1 MAGGV
6 VYFLMLVLITLANV
20 DAFGVR
26 PTVSS
31 SKVRSISSPAASSLS
46 MVFGPNIAAEMEKKK
61 NPKKYESTIQ
71 NLMKQNKLT
80 RQQAEK
86 RYGEFL
92 ADPDGFALR
101 AAAQERKEKGYKDWK
116 EQAIAKSDD
125 PEATR
130 KRIEE
135 FQKKSTL
142 KATAMITI
150 FGSAAMYY
158 SSINQFVPPT
168 H

>member
-1 MAGGV
+1 MNGTMRHILL
-6 VYFLMLVLITLANV
+6 FLLLAVATTTV
-20 DAFGVR
+20 DAFVVGSATAV
-26 PTVSS
+26 VSS
-31 SKVRSISSPAASSLS
+31 TTTTSQLS
-46 MVFGPNIAAEMEKKK
+46 MVVGPSIAAEIEKRK
-61 NPKKYESTIQ
+61 NPKKYEATITS
-71 NLMKQNKLT
+71 LMKRNKLS
-80 RQQAEK
+80 RKQAQD
-86 RYGEFL
+86 RYAEFL

-101 AAAQERKEKGYKDWK
+101 AAAAERKEKGYKDWK

-142 KATAMITI
+142 KATAMIT
-150 FGSAAMYY
+150 FFASAAMYY
-158 SSINQFVPPT
+158 SSINEFVPPP